1 MHWTCSPAFFCNS
14 LCSSICIVLACLCC
28 TAWAWLLD
36 LRKLFE
42 EGFGTVMEM
51 LQYLDRWSWRTWGE
65 TEKLTRRILALENQ
79 VEEMQR
85 VVRDLETAL
94 KKVEHGK
101 NIGSS
106 KNAKPKRKC
115 RGVKKKGAI
124 AGDGKWHVVLDGR
137 PWWWLHGSCRPK
149 AVLRAWCTACACCNF
164 YHRAMHVMLE
174 KWFAKLFHFA
184 SLLWILVAETK
195 MILCFD

>member
-1 MHWTCSPAFFCNS
+1 
-14 LCSSICIVLACLCC
+14 
-28 TAWAWLLD
+28 
-36 LRKLFE
+36 
-42 EGFGTVMEM
+42 MEM

-85 VVRDLETAL
+85 VVRDPETAL

-106 KNAKPKRKC
+106 KKNAKPKRKC

-124 AGDGKWHVVLDGR
+124 AGDGK
-137 PWWWLHGSCRPK
+137 
-149 AVLRAWCTACACCNF
+149 
-164 YHRAMHVMLE
+164 
-174 KWFAKLFHFA
+174 
-184 SLLWILVAETK
+184 
-195 MILCFD
+195 